1 MDSER
6 SALLEN
12 AMSDA
17 PIRSAPFAR
26 AWRDIIDNLR
36 FFSRLPTPS
45 RAAEIETGAGLDLAE
60 IAWATP
66 IAGALIGALGAI
78 ALGLAVLLDL
88 PPFLGAAF
96 AVATLALATGALH
109 EDGLADVA
117 DGFGGGPTRESKLAI
132 MRDSRIGAFGTVAL
146 ILSLMMR
153 VGALAALMRSGFGVA
168 AASLMLAGAASRAG
182 ALVPLGL
189 LPPARADG
197 AGASAGRLET
207 KHLIAAGLAVV
218 GVAFLLGLA
227 ALGVARALFACVL
240 AAAASLGMSA
250 LARRQIGGQTG
261 DVAGATQQIAEI
273 ACLCGLL
280 IGARAP

>member
-1 MDSER
+1 MDRER
-6 SALLEN
+6 RALLDN

-17 PIRSAPFAR
+17 PARSAPFAR
-26 AWRDIIDNLR
+26 AWRDVIGNLR
-36 FFSRLPTPS
+36 FFSRLPTPT
-45 RAAEIETGAGLDLAE
+45 RAADIDTGGGLNLAE

-66 IAGALIGALGAI
+66 IAGALIGALGAL

-117 DGFGGGPTRESKLAI
+117 DGFGGGQTRESKLAI
-132 MRDSRIGAFGTVAL
+132 MRDSRIGAFGAVAL
-146 ILSLMMR
+146 VLSLTMR
-153 VGALAALMRSGFGVA
+153 VGALAALARGGFGGA
-168 AASLMLAGAASRAG
+168 AASLILAGAASRAG
-182 ALVPLGL
+182 ALVPLAL
-189 LPPARADG
+189 LPAARADG

-207 KHLIAAGLAVV
+207 KDLIAAGLAVV
-218 GVAFLLGLA
+218 GVAFLAGLG
-227 ALGVARALFACVL
+227 ALGVTRALFACVL
-240 AAAASLGMSA
+240 AAAASWAMSA

-261 DVAGATQQIAEI
+261 DVAGAAQQVAEI

-280 IGARAP
+280 IGGRTH